1 MYAIVDIETTGGKF
15 NEEGITEIAIYK
27 FDGNDIVDQFISL
40 VNPEKPIQPFVV
52 NLVGINNAMLRQA
65 PKFYEVAKRIVEI
78 TQDCILIAHN
88 TSFDYR
94 ILQTEFSRIGY
105 NFERKTLCTVM
116 LSKQLIPDLDSYSL
130 GKLCR
135 TLGIAVADRHRAS
148 GDALATVK
156 LFKLLLSKDI
166 DKNIIKKNIK
176 PIINAQTISD
186 KLTGL
191 LAPLPNSHGLFYLHD
206 EAENIIFI
214 GKSINIKKEV
224 LHIFLSE
231 SKTKMIIQE
240 KVQSI
245 SVEETGNQLISN
257 IKFTLELLQ
266 NKPRYNKPHFSTFK
280 KYTVNLPDMLL
291 VNKGRHLGEK
301 SVILIEDNTYMGFA
315 YFDLS
320 FQINHIEII
329 RNLIG
334 QNGHS
339 ATILPI
345 IDQHIKRYKS
355 EKIIYLDKE

>member
-52 NLVGINNAMLRQA
+52 NLTGINNAMLKQA
-65 PKFYEVAKRIVEI
+65 PKFFEVAKRIIEI

-94 ILQTEFSRIGY
+94 ILQTEFERIGY
-105 NFERKTLCTVM
+105 NFEKETLCTVI

-135 TLGIAVADRHRAS
+135 ALGIAVADRHRAS

-166 DKNIIKKNIK
+166 DKNIIKKNTK
-176 PIINAQTISD
+176 PIVNAQTISD

-191 LAPLPNSHGLFYLHD
+191 LGPLPRGVGLFYLHD
-206 EAENIIFI
+206 EDENIIYM

-224 LHIFLSE
+224 LRIFLGE

-245 SVEETGNQLISN
+245 SVEETGNLLISKV
-257 IKFTLELLQ
+257 KFTLEILQ
-266 NKPRYNKPHFSTFK
+266 HKPKYNKPNFIPFK
-280 KYTVNLPDMLL
+280 KHIVNLPDMLV
-291 VNKGRHLGEK
+291 VNKGRHIGEK
-301 SVILIEDNTYMGFA
+301 SVILIENNTYMGFG
-315 YFDLS
+315 YFDLN
-320 FQINHIEII
+320 FQINHVEII

-334 QNGHS
+334 QNGYS
-339 ATILPI
+339 TTILPI

-355 EKIIYLDKE
+355 EKIIYLNR